1 MTRCSTPFRALLA
14 MALLVP
20 GLAAGQAAPALK
32 VGVVDF
38 ARLIKESPQAQAT
51 LKALEDEF
59 APRQRDLVAKQNEL
73 KDRQA
78 KLQKDAAVMGA
89 EERRNA
95 ESKFRDD
102 ERELGRRFNA
112 FQEDLNVRRNEEL
125 GKLQRDLLQEVQSF
139 ARQRGY
145 DLIVG
150 EGVIYAAQN
159 LDLTAQILS
168 SVQAAYKGKPG
179 ASAKP

>member
-1 MTRCSTPFRALLA
+1 MTRRFSVLRTLLVLT
-14 MALLVP
+14 LLVP
-20 GLAAGQAAPALK
+20 GLAAAQAAPGLK
-32 VGVVDF
+32 IGVVDF
-38 ARLIKESPQAQAT
+38 ARLMKESPQAEAT

-102 ERELGRRFNA
+102 ERDLGRRFNA
-112 FQEDLNVRRNEEL
+112 FQEDINVRRNEEI
-125 GKLQRDLLQEVQSF
+125 GKLQVELLREVQAF
-139 ARQRGY
+139 AKQRGY

-150 EGVIYAAQN
+150 DGVLFAAQG

-168 SVQAAYKGKPG
+168 SVQAGYKGKSG
-179 ASAKP
+179 APAKP